1 MNAVQNSIG
10 MSTICEARGLCPWRV
25 GAMNLIALPT
35 TATSKFVLVLGPPQC
50 DGGATLQLYVVKA
63 LVIV

>member
-1 MNAVQNSIG
+1 MNAVQSSIG
-10 MSTICEARGLCPWRV
+10 MSTICEARGLALGELV
-25 GAMNLIALPT
+25 LMNLIALPT
-35 TATSKFVLVLGPPQC
+35 TVTSKFVLVLGPPQC

>member
-1 MNAVQNSIG
+1 M
-10 MSTICEARGLCPWRV
+10 RGAWPLPLLGELV
-25 GAMNLIALPT
+25 LMNLIALPT